1 MTNVTRTI
9 PHLKNIVIDIEE
21 HAESR
26 VKYEDVPHVIEVILP
41 CVCSYLSYWWSS
53 GPQKTKQSTEY
64 EFFFFF
70 LHLKIRFFD

>member
-41 CVCSYLSYWWSS
+41 WTAENETINRV
-53 GPQKTKQSTEY
+53 
-64 EFFFFF
+64 
-70 LHLKIRFFD
+70 